1 MGIIIIPP
9 ATPPQKKISITIAKP
24 KNSTFKTGQR
34 YPTPPT
40 TDSLYVFYT
49 SLLQQNPKSL
59 MAMRWC
65 LEHGLIP
72 IKDISKSM
80 ELLNPQC
87 KTSLLKKLRNLE
99 LKSD

>member
-1 MGIIIIPP
+1 
-9 ATPPQKKISITIAKP
+9 
-24 KNSTFKTGQR
+24 
-34 YPTPPT
+34 
-40 TDSLYVFYT
+40 
-49 SLLQQNPKSL
+49 